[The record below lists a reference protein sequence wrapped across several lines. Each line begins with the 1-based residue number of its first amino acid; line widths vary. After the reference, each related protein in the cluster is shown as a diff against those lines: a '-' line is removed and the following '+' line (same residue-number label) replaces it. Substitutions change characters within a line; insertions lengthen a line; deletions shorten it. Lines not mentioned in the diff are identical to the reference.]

1 MFKIILINVEFGQVL
16 NERGDLQMREEKEYN
31 PCFNSLSSALIKKD
45 NLLER
50 YIYSGVII
58 KNTETGKVIGEF
70 INEKLIFKFLEE
82 KKQCYEWRV
91 QPFYKRFFVK
101 QPNLLYYDGKH

>member
-1 MFKIILINVEFGQVL
+1 MFKIILINVEFCQVL

-58 KNTETGKVIGEF
+58 KNTETGKNTTFDSSGE
-70 INEKLIFKFLEE
+70 NARKAS
-82 KKQCYEWRV
+82 QM
-91 QPFYKRFFVK
+91 
-101 QPNLLYYDGKH
+101 